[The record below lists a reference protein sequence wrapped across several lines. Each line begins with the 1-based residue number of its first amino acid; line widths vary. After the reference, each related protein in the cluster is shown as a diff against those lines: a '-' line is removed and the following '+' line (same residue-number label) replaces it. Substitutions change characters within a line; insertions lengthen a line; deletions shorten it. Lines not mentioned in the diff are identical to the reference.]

1 MQNVQMCFTLITQY
15 PDYQVYF
22 YTNSS
27 DSSSLI
33 PSSDRRLEELQTQLE
48 EQRERVARSEESRRQ
63 EQTRAEQ
70 ELADTKEKLQGEVAS
85 LQEKIT
91 QLVR

>member
-1 MQNVQMCFTLITQY
+1 MT
-15 PDYQVYF
+15 P
-22 YTNSS
+22 
-27 DSSSLI
+27 I
-33 PSSDRRLEELQTQLE
+33 PSFPSPVRWLEELQTQLA

-63 EQTRAEQ
+63 EQNRAEQ
-70 ELADTKEKLQGEVAS
+70 ELTDTKEKVQGEVSS